1 MIPIPERGLDEVL
14 RSWSG
19 KGQLFEAL
27 ALAADP
33 LADVD
38 WSAAEIQRRAH
49 RVLFA
54 EVLPTLI
61 GWPTRRRDWL
71 NALPAESR
79 RRWEE
84 SPYPTRGVI
93 WGDTLR
99 VGWPP
104 KAFVAR
110 PRSRTA
116 DTLPIRTLRWAI
128 DSLLPIW
135 RDATSLAAGIDIAVE
150 PQLAAA
156 QAILAQPPLSTAV
169 GERPNA
175 ADLRAVESEGRI
187 WRSVAKTCRLL
198 SAFHNQALEAWARR
212 IIYPDDVLSGRLFQL
227 AVLGEVLVAARD
239 VGAKTTSLHP
249 IAMGIRGPNY
259 TIVDQ
264 RGRHW
269 DLWFEAGRAW
279 EYYGK
284 TSPYVEAAIGL
295 GSARRPIGADLLL
308 IRPGEESLVIEC
320 KYSANIY
327 YVGPPGYQQA
337 VAYLSEIQSRMTPL
351 AVALAVGPDGIVTLP
366 GDTVL
371 KAGAVSIVPASD
383 VADRVIAILTAP

>member
-27 ALAADP
+27 ALAGDP
-33 LADVD
+33 LADVV

-54 EVLPTLI
+54 EIAPTLS

-84 SPYPTRGVI
+84 SPYPTRGVA
-93 WGDTLR
+93 WGETLR

-110 PRSRTA
+110 PRSRTS
-116 DTLPIRTLRWAI
+116 DTLPVRTLRWTV
-128 DSLLPIW
+128 DNLLPIW
-135 RDATSLAAGIDIAVE
+135 RDAASLAAGIDSEVA
-150 PQLAAA
+150 PQLGAAEA
-156 QAILAQPPLSTAV
+156 VLGQPPLSVAV
-169 GERPNA
+169 GERPSP

-187 WRSVAKTCRLL
+187 WRSVARTCRVLTT
-198 SAFHNQALEAWARR
+198 FHDHALEAWARR
-212 IIYPDDVLSGRLFQL
+212 IIYPDDLLSGRLFQL
-227 AVLGEVLVAARD
+227 AVLGEVLVAARE
-239 VGAKTTSLHP
+239 VGATTTSLHP

-259 TIVDQ
+259 VIVDQ
-264 RGRHW
+264 RGRRW

-284 TSPYVEAAIGL
+284 DSPYVEAAVGL
-295 GSARRPIGADLLL
+295 GAARRPIGADLLL
-308 IRPGEESLVIEC
+308 TRPNEESLVVEC
-320 KYSANIY
+320 KYSANVD
-327 YVGPPGYQQA
+327 YVGPPGYHQV
-337 VAYLSEIQSRMTPL
+337 VAYLSEVRSRMTPL
-351 AVALAVGPDGIVTLP
+351 ARALAVGPDGVVTAA

-371 KAGAVSIVPASD
+371 EVGPVSIVPASV
-383 VADRVIAILTAP
+383 VADRVVAMLDAP